1 MYRYNDMTHVT
12 SVTLHHRFCSP
23 YEPIVANCLWFNAHI
38 GTGLYIYTR
47 RHMERSTSPQRVI
60 FSVFGAVLFNF
71 GTVLFWAATKTLL
84 PERDLLRTLFGF
96 SSGMLLYAIGREYL
110 KFIDNV
116 DTK

>member
-47 RHMERSTSPQRVI
+47 RHMESTTSPQRFI
-60 FSVFGAVLFNF
+60 FSLFGAVLFNF

-96 SSGMLLYAIGREYL
+96 SSGMILYAIGREYL